1 MTDVSTRVEFD
12 RPAAAVWAAISDF
25 CGIGR
30 WLPGIARVEAED
42 GGKRR
47 RIILP
52 NGGVV
57 VEQQVARD
65 DAAMTLTYTVIEA
78 PMPFADY
85 RSTMRVQ
92 SMGERGERGERC
104 SLRWSATFT
113 PLDRED
119 KVARLVGALY
129 NAGLRGLQELVAQT

>member
-1 MTDVSTRVEFD
+1 MTDVSTSVDFD
-12 RPAAAVWAAISDF
+12 RPAAVVWAVISDF
-25 CGIGR
+25 CGIDR

-42 GGKRR
+42 GGRRR

-52 NGGVV
+52 DGGVV

-78 PMPFADY
+78 PMPFTDY

-92 SMGERGERGERC
+92 SMGERC
-104 SLRWSATFT
+104 SVRWSATFT
-113 PLDRED
+113 PLDLED

-129 NAGLRGLQELVAQT
+129 NAGLRGLQELVAQP

>member
-1 MTDVSTRVEFD
+1 MTDVSTIVDFD
-12 RPAAAVWAAISDF
+12 RPAAVVWAAISDF

-57 VEQQVARD
+57 VEQEVARD
-65 DAAMTLTYTVIEA
+65 EAAMTLTYTVIEA
-78 PMPFADY
+78 PMPFKDY

-92 SMGERGERGERC
+92 SMGERGERC
-104 SLRWSATFT
+104 SVRWSATFT
-113 PLDRED
+113 PLDLED

-129 NAGLRGLQELVAQT
+129 NAGLRGLQKFVAPT

>member
-1 MTDVSTRVEFD
+1 MTDVSTSIDFD
-12 RPAAAVWAAISDF
+12 RPAAVVWAAISDF

-30 WLPGIARVEAED
+30 WLPGIERVEAED

-57 VEQQVARD
+57 VEQEAARD
-65 DAAMTLTYTVIEA
+65 EAAMTLTYTVIEA
-78 PMPFADY
+78 PMPFTDY

-92 SMGERGERGERC
+92 STGERC
-104 SLRWSATFT
+104 SVCWSATFT
-113 PLDRED
+113 PLDREE
-119 KVARLVGALY
+119 KVTRLVGALY
-129 NAGLRGLQELVAQT
+129 NAGLRGLQELVAQK